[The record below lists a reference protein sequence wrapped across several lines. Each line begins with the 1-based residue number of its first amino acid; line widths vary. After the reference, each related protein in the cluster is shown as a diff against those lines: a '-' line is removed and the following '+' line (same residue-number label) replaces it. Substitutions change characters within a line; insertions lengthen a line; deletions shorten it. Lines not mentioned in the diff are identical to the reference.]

1 MKRLLFVVAL
11 VALVITGTHY
21 AAAISVTP
29 TPSTPV
35 YIPFVPNLLGC
46 ADIGCV
52 VGKILDTLAKLA
64 APFVAI
70 MVLVGA
76 FQIITAGGDPEK
88 FKSGRTTIL
97 YAVVGY
103 AIVLLASSVVPII
116 NGLLGNP

>member
-1 MKRLLFVVAL
+1 MKRVL
-11 VALVITGTHY
+11 VLML
-21 AAAISVTP
+21 AILCLSASLSGAVFAQNVNP
-29 TPSTPV
+29 TPPL
-35 YIPFVPNLLGC
+35 YITFVPNLLGC
-46 ADIGCV
+46 PDIGCV
-52 VGKILDTLAKLA
+52 VGKILDTLALLA

-76 FQIITAGGDPEK
+76 FQIITAAGDPEK

-116 NGLLGNP
+116 KGLLGTP